1 MTACCSPALRALP
14 VTAPAPTPA
23 DPVHTLYVEHHGWLQ
38 AWLRGKLGNRCEAA
52 DLAHDTFVNVIASG
66 MAARIEQPRPFLVTV
81 ARHLVVRHYRR
92 RVLERAYLD
101 ALAQLPEDLAPA
113 PEERL
118 IALESLQ
125 AVDQVL
131 DSLPRRAREAFLL
144 AHLEGQSYAAIA
156 ERQGVSMA
164 TVKRDL
170 MLAHRQCFLLM
181 LA

>member
-1 MTACCSPALRALP
+1 MLHHRGLQSVTTSSSIP
-14 VTAPAPTPA
+14 V

-38 AWLRGKLGNRCEAA
+38 NWLRGKLGNTFEAS
-52 DLAHDTFVNVIASG
+52 DIAHDTFVNVIVSG
-66 MAARIEQPRPFLVTV
+66 MATRIEQPRPFLVTV
-81 ARHLVVRHYRR
+81 AKNLLIRHYRR

-101 ALAQLPEDLAPA
+101 ALALLAEDLVPP

-131 DSLPRRAREAFLL
+131 DALAPKAREAFLL
-144 AHLEGQSYAAIA
+144 AHLEGLTYAAIA
-156 ERQGVSMA
+156 ERLGVSM
-164 TVKRDL
+164 TSVKRYL
-170 MLAHRQCFLLM
+170 MQAHRQCFLLA